1 MLKVKEYLTTVL
13 GVRVRKPEW
22 KQLIFNR
29 NITKPFSL
37 QTNVTNAVKLLACLH
52 LVLVLVLCCLSIS
65 SSSLF
70 TRKHWKSRCKYE

>member
-13 GVRVRKPEW
+13 GVRVGKPEL

-37 QTNVTNAVKLLACLH
+37 ETNVTNAVIKLLACLH
-52 LVLVLVLCCLSIS
+52 LVLVPS
-65 SSSLF
+65 SMLF
-70 TRKHWKSRCKYE
+70 VYF